1 MDRYPLRPTF
11 PSRPPS
17 LGLGRVRLGQAS
29 DSLVREVARSV
40 VAQADPKV
48 RSIIS
53 DERTRVAQAVKVGL
67 PFLALSGAAFLGTQ
81 YAVSPKAKTARIAGF
96 TASAGLLGLALW
108 FTADRLTDI
117 PLEESPAPSGGGGAG
132 LLSQFAAPVATQMAH
147 AVVQEAEPR
156 IRDIVDDEKAKLAE
170 AGKAALPWAGAAVAT
185 FAGTAFALP
194 KDLGW
199 VKAVGYS
206 LSGAL
211 LLISIYQGLDKTEE
225 LAAAPAGQAA

>member
-1 MDRYPLRPTF
+1 MNRFLVRPTF
-11 PSRPPS
+11 PSRPAGI
-17 LGLGRVRLGQAS
+17 GLGRVHLGQAS
-29 DSLVREVARSV
+29 DSLVREVARTI

-53 DERTRVAQAVKVGL
+53 DERTRVAEAVKVGL
-67 PFLALSGAAFLGTQ
+67 PFLALSGASFLGTQ
-81 YAVSPKAKTARIAGF
+81 YAVSPKAKTARIVGF

-117 PLEESPAPSGGGGAG
+117 PIEAPAAAGGSGTG

-170 AGKAALPWAGAAVAT
+170 AGKAALPWAGAAIAT

-199 VKAVGYS
+199 AKAAGYG

-211 LLISIYQGLDKTEE
+211 LLFSIYQGLDKTEE
-225 LAAAPAGQAA
+225 LATAPAGRAA